1 MSIKSIKG
9 MNDLLP
15 EKIHSWQALEAIFHE
30 LFKMYDYRE
39 IRTPLVES
47 TALFSRSIGE
57 LSDIVSKEMYTFE
70 DRNGGFITLRPEG
83 TASVVRAGL
92 QHGLFHNQQRRIWY
106 QGPMFRYERPQKGR
120 FRQFHQVGIEAYGW
134 RGADIEAEVL
144 CLSNDLWGKLGIKQ
158 PTLEINNLGS
168 VSGRTS
174 YLQALKAY
182 LEPHKSEL
190 DEDSQKRLDNN
201 ALRILDSKVP
211 ATCAILD
218 SAPSIL
224 EFLDQSELARFDEL
238 QKLLTAMEI
247 PYSVNE
253 RMVRGLDYY
262 NNTVFEW
269 VHSGLGAQSTVC
281 AGGRYDHL
289 AEHLG
294 GKLLPAFGF
303 AIGLERLLDII
314 EASGQVSDSPK
325 PLVYFISEGSPAR
338 KQALVLA
345 RELRNAGHSVQMH
358 CGDGSFKN
366 QIKRA
371 DKSGAML
378 AVILGEDE
386 YKKGK
391 VAIKLLRDNN
401 GAQRS
406 VNREH
411 MVSSVAELLNQ
422 ID

>member
-15 EKIHSWQALEAIFHE
+15 ETIHSWQALEATFRD
-30 LFKMYDYRE
+30 LFAVYDYRE
-39 IRTPLVES
+39 MRTPLVES

-70 DRNGGFITLRPEG
+70 DRNGESITLRPEG

-134 RGADIEAEVL
+134 SGADIEAEAISI
-144 CLSNDLWGKLGIKQ
+144 SNDLWTRLAIKQ
-158 PTLEINNLGS
+158 PTLELNSLGS
-168 VSGRTS
+168 ASGRSS
-174 YLQALKAY
+174 YLQALKAF
-182 LEPHKSEL
+182 LEPHKNAL
-190 DEDSQKRLDNN
+190 DKDSQNRLDGNV
-201 ALRILDSKVP
+201 LRILDSKVP
-211 ATCAILD
+211 ATQAILE

-224 EFLDQSELARFDEL
+224 EFLNETELAQFDEL
-238 QKLLTAMEI
+238 QKILKALKI
-247 PYSVNE
+247 PFTVNE

-269 VHSGLGAQSTVC
+269 VHSDLGAQSAVC

-289 AEHLG
+289 AEQLG
-294 GKLLPAFGF
+294 GKVVPAFGF

-314 EASGQVSDSPK
+314 EASGKSSASPV
-325 PLVYFISEGSPAR
+325 PHIYFISEGSSAR
-338 KQALVLA
+338 TQAFVLA
-345 RELRNAGHSVQMH
+345 GQLRNAGHSVQMH
-358 CGDGSFKN
+358 CGEGSFKN

-371 DKSGAML
+371 DKSGSRM

-386 YKKGK
+386 INEGK
-391 VAIKLLRDNN
+391 VTIKLLRDNS
-401 GAQRS
+401 GAQHR
-406 VNREH
+406 VNLEH
-411 MVSSVAELLNQ
+411 MVSSVAELLN
-422 ID
+422 

>member
-1 MSIKSIKG
+1 MSVKSVKG

-15 EKIHSWQALEAIFHE
+15 EKVQAWQALEANFRE

-70 DRNGGFITLRPEG
+70 DRNGESITLRPEG

-134 RGADIEAEVL
+134 SSADIEAEVIS
-144 CLSNDLWGKLGIKQ
+144 LSNDLWTRLGIRQ
-158 PTLEINNLGS
+158 PTLEINSLGS
-168 VSGRTS
+168 VSGRSS
-174 YLQALKAY
+174 YLHALRDY
-182 LEPHKSEL
+182 LEPHKNEL
-190 DEDSQKRLDNN
+190 DEDSQKRLGGNV
-201 ALRILDSKVP
+201 LRILDSKAP
-211 ATCAILD
+211 ATRGILD

-224 EFLDQSELARFDEL
+224 EFLDQSELAQFEEL
-238 QKLLTAMEI
+238 QNLLKALKI
-247 PYSVNE
+247 PYTVND

-269 VHSGLGAQSTVC
+269 VHSDLGAQSTVC

-289 AEHLG
+289 SEQLG
-294 GKLLPAFGF
+294 GKLVPAFGF

-314 EASGQVSDSPK
+314 EACGQLSVAPA
-325 PLVYFISEGSPAR
+325 PLVYFISEGSSAR
-338 KQALVLA
+338 QQAFVLA
-345 RELRNAGHSVQMH
+345 GALRDAGHSVQMH
-358 CGDGSFKN
+358 CGEGSFKN

-371 DKSGAML
+371 DKSGAKL

-386 YKKGK
+386 HKEGK
-391 VAIKLLRDNN
+391 VAIKLLRDNS
-401 GAQRS
+401 GAQHS
-406 VNREH
+406 VSMEH
-411 MVSSVAELLNQ
+411 LVSGVADILDQ
-422 ID
+422 KV